1 MEGGLAF
8 MYWVPA
14 LASLV
19 IVAVVVIELLRTKA
33 RLGKVSEER
42 DRYLQV
48 FEQANDG
55 VFVLDLASGAIRSAN
70 ARAASMLGYTM
81 AEFRSKTIFD
91 LHFKQDL
98 DKSALRIA
106 DAWGNDGLIYE
117 DLPFCTAQGA
127 ELHVE
132 CSVRVTAF
140 NGGPAVLFFA
150 RDITERVRLRQEVDL
165 KNAEVERH
173 NQEMRSG
180 LRYAQGIQMGMLPS
194 LGQLRGSFA
203 DAFAFCR
210 PRDIVSGDFYWS
222 ARVGRK
228 VVVAVADCTGHGVP
242 GALLSMTGIGL
253 LQQVVTGRGILAPAA
268 ALTELRSE
276 LMRALA
282 HQDGEG
288 PVRDGMNIGM
298 ICYDT
303 VSRECEFSGALC
315 PLYILRAKNGE
326 MEEIKG
332 DRMPVGFQEGTL
344 RPFTPHLFYLSAGD
358 RLYMASDG
366 FADQFGGPL
375 GKKMK
380 TSGLKELL
388 SATGQR
394 STCSQGHALE
404 QAFTAWMGTHEQV
417 DDVLLVGLQA

>member
-1 MEGGLAF
+1 MEGSLAF
-8 MYWVPA
+8 IHWLPA
-14 LASLV
+14 LVSLV
-19 IVAVVVIELLRTKA
+19 IVAGLALALRMSRA
-33 RLGKVSEER
+33 RLSIVSEER

-55 VFVLDLASGAIRSAN
+55 VFLLDLANGAIRSAN
-70 ARAASMLGYTM
+70 AKAASMLGYTM

-127 ELHVE
+127 TLHVE

-150 RDITERVRLRQEVDL
+150 RDITERVRLKQEVDV
-165 KNAEVERH
+165 KNAQVERH

-194 LGQLRGSFA
+194 LGQLRASFA
-203 DAFAFCR
+203 DAFAFFR

-222 ARVGRK
+222 ARVGDQ

-253 LQQVVTGRGILAPAA
+253 LQQVVCGRGILSPAE
-268 ALTELRSE
+268 ALNEMRVE
-276 LMRALA
+276 LMQALA

-303 VSRECEFSGALC
+303 VTRECEFSGALC
-315 PLYILRAKNGE
+315 PLYIYRAHNGE
-326 MEEIKG
+326 IEEVKS

-344 RPFTPHLFYLSAGD
+344 RSFTPHLFNLSPGD
-358 RLYMASDG
+358 RMYMASDG

-388 SATGQR
+388 SATCNR